1 MTATSNVPTRAIP
14 ETQTDV
20 HPLNTIAVF
29 CALVLGVSLCLA
41 TYGLDLSAGFSD
53 GFAAATLRSNLLQ
66 KLNLKSGG

>member
-1 MTATSNVPTRAIP
+1 MTATSNVSTRAIP

-41 TYGLDLSAGFSD
+41 TYGLDLSAGYF
-53 GFAAATLRSNLLQ
+53 
-66 KLNLKSGG
+66 